1 MMSLARVL
9 PLVVL
14 GLASCGS
21 DRSNTGAS
29 DSPSTTSAAPTTPAA
44 STVGSTDP
52 TTTIAASMS
61 FTFDGLE
68 GLVAVDDPQLHDDP
82 NSDST
87 TTMWSSANGI
97 LESYLTLRDVPAPAH
112 ESPEGDVSTTPI
124 ETPRG
129 HAVLVTDNGLPDPPP
144 SSAIRV
150 MWWRGDGRLWIIS
163 TYGLTTERLTELAL
177 AIEPGPDGTPAL
189 TDPSMTL
196 VGFSTS
202 AAYQSILQQWTLDG
216 HNLTLAVT
224 NGGLTQQLSDLPV
237 TSIEEQVIA
246 GTAGYKITLPN
257 AQVNLIWPTDNPDLW
272 ASIAVSPTISDR
284 IDEIADAVVH
294 S

>member
-1 MMSLARVL
+1 MSLVRVL

-21 DRSNTGAS
+21 DGSNTGAS
-29 DSPSTTSAAPTTPAA
+29 DSPSTASAAPTTPAA

-68 GLVAVDDPQLHDDP
+68 GLVAVADPQLHDDP

-112 ESPEGDVSTTPI
+112 ESPEGDVSVTPI

-129 HAVLVTDNGLPDPPP
+129 HAILVTDNGPPDPPP
-144 SSAIRV
+144 SSATRV
-150 MWWRGDGRLWIIS
+150 MWWRGDGRLWIVS
-163 TYGLTTERLTELAL
+163 NYGLTTERLTELAL
-177 AIEPGPDGTPAL
+177 AIEPGPNGTPAL
-189 TDPSMTL
+189 SDPSMTL
-196 VGFSTS
+196 VGSSTS
-202 AAYQSILQQWTLDG
+202 DAYQSMLQQWTLDG

-224 NGGLTQQLSDLPV
+224 NGGLAQQLSDLPV

-246 GTAGYKITLPN
+246 GMAGYKITLPN
-257 AQVNLIWPTDNPDLW
+257 AQVNLIWPTDNPALW
-272 ASIAVSPTISDR
+272 ASIAVSPSISDR
-284 IDEIADAVVH
+284 IDAIADAVVH